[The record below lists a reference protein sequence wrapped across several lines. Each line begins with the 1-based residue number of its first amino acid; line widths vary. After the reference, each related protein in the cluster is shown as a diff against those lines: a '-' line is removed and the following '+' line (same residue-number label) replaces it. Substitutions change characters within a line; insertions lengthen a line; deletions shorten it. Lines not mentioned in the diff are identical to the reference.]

1 VEDMPRVIKTN
12 WRNIPQL
19 EQSKRDSMIK
29 LPGNFDKLLQILPDD
44 STHGN
49 KLIFMQL

>member
-1 VEDMPRVIKTN
+1 MPRVIKTN

-29 LPGNFDKLLQILPDD
+29 LPGNFDKLLQILPED